1 MLQKLSIS
9 NYALIDNLEISFD
22 SGLNILTGETGA
34 GKSIILGALSLILG
48 QRAESRY
55 FFNQQKKCV
64 IEGTFKIG
72 NFELK
77 QFFTDNDIDYEG
89 ETVLRREISADGKS
103 RAFVN
108 DTPVVLPTLKAL
120 GEKLIDIHSQ
130 HATLEINDPEFQLLV
145 VDAVAKHDALLVDYR
160 SKFKSYKKGLSKLEL
175 LISESE
181 KAKADLDYFQFQFD
195 ELEKANL
202 VEHEQEPLEQ
212 ELYTLNNAEEIKL
225 NLSGAYNLM
234 QEGDLAAVVQLREAA
249 HHLHSL
255 EKYNP
260 EIGELYQRLNSSLI
274 ELKDIANEIETIE
287 QNTQTNEARA
297 VEINNRLSLL
307 YNLQKKHR
315 VNSNIELLQLRD
327 DLSGKIEQAVFGD
340 EAIEKL
346 KQQLVANRG
355 ELEQIAAQLSANR
368 KKVIPEIENSV
379 LSSLSEMGMGNALLK
394 IELFVKKSD
403 PDSYRDGSQIP
414 IAIGTEDFLGKNGID
429 EIRFLF
435 TANKGH
441 ALAEM
446 SKIASGGELSRL
458 MLGIKSLIAQNTAL
472 PTIIFDEIDTGVSG
486 EVANKVGQIM
496 ERLSRN
502 LQVITITHL
511 PQIASKGISHY
522 FVYKDE
528 ASATTY
534 TRIKQLNPQERIL
547 EIAKMLSG
555 DKPGES
561 ALQNARELLG
571 AHG

>member
-108 DTPVVLPTLKAL
+108 DTPVVLPTLKSL

-145 VDAVAKHDALLVDYR
+145 VDAVAKHDVLLADYR
-160 SKFKSYKKGLSKLEL
+160 LKFKSYKKGLNKLEQ

-225 NLSGAYNLM
+225 NLSAAYNLM
-234 QEGDLAAVVQLREAA
+234 HEGDIAALVQLREAA

-274 ELKDIANEIETIE
+274 ELKDIANEVEIIE

-297 VEINNRLSLL
+297 AEINTRLSLL

-315 VNSNIELLQLRD
+315 VNSNTELLQLRD

-346 KQQLVANRG
+346 KQQLAAHRS

-368 KKVIPEIENSV
+368 KKVIPEIESSV
-379 LSSLSEMGMGNALLK
+379 LSSLSEMGMGNAILK
-394 IELFVKKSD
+394 LEIETPSTSGRNS
-403 PDSYRDGSQIP
+403 P
-414 IAIGTEDFLGKNGID
+414 LGGLGDNGLD
-429 EIRFLF
+429 VIRFLF

-458 MLGIKSLIAQNTAL
+458 MLSIKSLIAQNTAL

-528 ASATTY
+528 EGATTY
-534 TRIKQLNPQERIL
+534 TRIKQLSPKERVL

-561 ALQNARELLG
+561 ALQNAKELLNQ
-571 AHG
+571 

>member
-72 NFELK
+72 AFHLK
-77 QFFTDNDIDYEG
+77 QFFEENDLDYES
-89 ETVLRREISADGKS
+89 ETVLRREISSDGKS

-108 DTPVVLPTLKAL
+108 DTPVTLNILKAL

-130 HATLEINDPEFQLLV
+130 HATLEINDPDFQLLV
-145 VDAVAKHDALLVDYR
+145 VDAVAKHDELLSEYR
-160 SKFKSYKKGLSKLEL
+160 SKFRAYQKSITKLKHL
-175 LISESE
+175 TAESE

-195 ELEKANL
+195 ELEKAKL
-202 VEHEQEPLEQ
+202 LRDEQQHLEQ
-212 ELYTLNNAEEIKL
+212 ELLALTNAEEIKR
-225 NLSGAYNLM
+225 NLSGAHYLM
-234 QEGDLAAVVQLREAA
+234 LEGETSAIIQLREAG
-249 HHLHSL
+249 HQLFSL
-255 EKYNP
+255 EKFN
-260 EIGELYQRLNSSLI
+260 EQIAELHRRLNSAVI
-274 ELKDIANEIETIE
+274 ELKDIVTEIETIE
-287 QNTQTNEARA
+287 QHTQINEERLDEVNA
-297 VEINNRLSLL
+297 RLSLI

-315 VNSNIELLQLRD
+315 VNTNTELLQLQH
-327 DLSGKIEQAVFGD
+327 DLSDKIQQAVFGD

-346 KQQLVANRG
+346 TLQINLDKA
-355 ELEQIAAQLSANR
+355 ELEKLAASLSANR
-368 KKVIPEIENSV
+368 KKVIPEIETQV
-379 LSSLSEMGMGNALLK
+379 LKSLAEMGMGNATLK
-394 IELFVKKSD
+394 IELS
-403 PDSYRDGSQIP
+403 S
-414 IAIGTEDFLGKNGID
+414 AIGHNSPPAGGGLGDNGLD
-429 EIRFLF
+429 QVKFLF

-441 ALAEM
+441 ALSEM
-446 SKIASGGELSRL
+446 SKVASGGELSRL
-458 MLGIKSLIAQNTAL
+458 MLSIKSLIAQNTAL

-496 ERLSRN
+496 ERLAQN

-511 PQIASKGISHY
+511 PQIASKGKSHY

-528 ASATTY
+528 EGATTY
-534 TRIKQLNPQERIL
+534 TRIKQLNQQERVL

-561 ALQNARELLG
+561 ALLNAKELLNS
-571 AHG
+571 